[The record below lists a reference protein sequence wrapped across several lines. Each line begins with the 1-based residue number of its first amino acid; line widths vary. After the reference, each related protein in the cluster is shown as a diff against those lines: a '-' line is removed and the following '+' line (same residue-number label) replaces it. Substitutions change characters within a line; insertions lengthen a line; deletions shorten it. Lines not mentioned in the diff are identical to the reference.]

1 MPHFTE
7 SLDALRREAPA
18 RFLETDQFAEML
30 STYHKLKPLALSKP
44 KSFAKQCAEYDF
56 TRIYPLMDAFLAE
69 NDLSAPD
76 RLAALAGESA
86 PETVSFASALIDIYA
101 DSVAKL
107 TRETEYDTVGNSPAT
122 YFICG
127 VWANMKR
134 GREFHP
140 ASNGITVTYSQ
151 PDAYGNQSISY
162 KNKDYEMT
170 LIFEAVDKYTKNLSW
185 TAHRL
190 LIYTLM
196 CGNRDGWRGN
206 AADFNLADYMAWSGL
221 ASRDAAYRQLKKD
234 VQSIT
239 NLKLTAESYKKYFE
253 SFYITHLATEAN
265 IKKYTGEV
273 HIAFA
278 ENVRLFLTQYY
289 QLIPDWMGQLSE
301 NAYRLAYYL
310 YYRARKAPLDEDG
323 SFLVRVE
330 DIIQY
335 IGLPTK
341 EEVKNRNYDEAI
353 IRPFNKAVEE
363 IESIANGSIHMS
375 FDYDNIN
382 SFLAGKMTVGS
393 SKRAKSAA
401 GRPNRPPKQGR
412 PRRAPR
418 PQIPEPTASTTSLH
432 ERKSLFRARRP
443 SKPPQFRRF
452 FPYPSASV
460 QKSTHKPLQ
469 IRKKPVFSRETC
481 ITSPQSGHTTSFL
494 PTSSRAAATSNRAVP
509 TSHRAKN
516 HFPPFLF
523 SDFKAFFYHF
533 CPTLFSLWIF
543 KINYG
548 HAPNLL
554 RRVAVLY
561 YLQKRSPK
569 GAFSHA
575 RHLRHAPPLP
585 LRLPPRQGHRPATAL
600 PLPEPGPP

>member
-30 STYHKLKPLALSKP
+30 STYHKLKPLAESKP

-86 PETVSFASALIDIYA
+86 PETVAFASALIDIYA

-206 AADFNLADYMAWSGL
+206 AADFNIADYMAWSGL

-310 YYRARKAPLDEDG
+310 YYRARKAPLDEEG
-323 SFLVRVE
+323 NFLVRVE

-382 SFLAGKMTVGS
+382 SFLAGKMTVGIDETMQDYAH
-393 SKRAKSAA
+393 KL
-401 GRPNRPPKQGR
+401 
-412 PRRAPR
+412 
-418 PQIPEPTASTTSLH
+418 E
-432 ERKSLFRARRP
+432 RARMAKQLEAGKKRRR
-443 SKPPQFRRF
+443 KAEPP
-452 FPYPSASV
+452 AEAG
-460 QKSTHKPLQ
+460 
-469 IRKKPVFSRETC
+469 ET
-481 ITSPQSGHTTSFL
+481 PQGAA
-494 PTSSRAAATSNRAVP
+494 PTDP
-509 TSHRAKN
+509 
-516 HFPPFLF
+516 
-523 SDFKAFFYHF
+523 
-533 CPTLFSLWIF
+533 
-543 KINYG
+543 
-548 HAPNLL
+548 
-554 RRVAVLY
+554 
-561 YLQKRSPK
+561 
-569 GAFSHA
+569 
-575 RHLRHAPPLP
+575 
-585 LRLPPRQGHRPATAL
+585 
-600 PLPEPGPP
+600 

>member
-1 MPHFTE
+1 MPQITE
-7 SLDALRREAPA
+7 SLETLRREAPA
-18 RFLETDQFAEML
+18 RFLESDQFADML
-30 STYHKLKPLALSKP
+30 STYHKLKPLSSSKP

-56 TRIYPLMDAFLAE
+56 DRIYPLMDAFLSAHDLTAPEKIAVLAE
-69 NDLSAPD
+69 
-76 RLAALAGESA
+76 ESE
-86 PETVSFASALIDIYA
+86 PETVSFAEAIIDIYSDA
-101 DSVAKL
+101 VTRR

-196 CGNRDGWRGN
+196 CGNRDGWRN
-206 AADFNLADYMAWSGL
+206 NCASFNITDYMAWSGL
-221 ASRDAAYRQLKKD
+221 GSRDAAYRQLKKD
-234 VQSIT
+234 IQSIT
-239 NLKLTAESYKKYFE
+239 NMKLTAESYKKYFE
-253 SFYITHLATEAN
+253 SFYITHLATEAS

-301 NAYRLAYYL
+301 NAYRLAFYL
-310 YYRARKAPLDEDG
+310 YYRARKAPLDDEG
-323 SFLVRVE
+323 NFLVRVE

-363 IESIANGSIHMS
+363 IENISGGSLHMS
-375 FDYDNIN
+375 FEYDNIN
-382 SFLAGKMTVGS
+382 SFLAGKMTVGIDQTMQDYARKLERTRAAKQLEAGK
-393 SKRAKSAA
+393 KR
-401 GRPNRPPKQGR
+401 RPKKTDSD
-412 PRRAPR
+412 A
-418 PQIPEPTASTTSLH
+418 PTA
-432 ERKSLFRARRP
+432 
-443 SKPPQFRRF
+443 
-452 FPYPSASV
+452 
-460 QKSTHKPLQ
+460 
-469 IRKKPVFSRETC
+469 
-481 ITSPQSGHTTSFL
+481 
-494 PTSSRAAATSNRAVP
+494 
-509 TSHRAKN
+509 
-516 HFPPFLF
+516 
-523 SDFKAFFYHF
+523 
-533 CPTLFSLWIF
+533 
-543 KINYG
+543 
-548 HAPNLL
+548 
-554 RRVAVLY
+554 
-561 YLQKRSPK
+561 
-569 GAFSHA
+569 
-575 RHLRHAPPLP
+575 
-585 LRLPPRQGHRPATAL
+585 
-600 PLPEPGPP
+600 